1 MLCMKEKLF
10 FCGYSL
16 VDIEVICMRWG
27 GNIDYV
33 VYWVYDCLF
42 CDVFILCI
50 FWLKNLLDFSIVII
64 Y

>member
-33 VYWVYDCLF
+33 VYWVYDL
-42 CDVFILCI
+42 FILWCI
-50 FWLKNLLDFSIVII
+50 YIMYILIKEFIRF
-64 Y
+64 